1 MMTSATEKILA
12 EYPLAWSAHDLDKLL
27 TFFNDDC
34 IYADPT
40 LGVEKRGKDGI
51 LEFAKEIFS
60 MQPDFHIE
68 YSQSFATETHGA
80 AIWTISNTWNGE
92 FHGVDVTGTKVSFIG
107 TTMFEFKNG
116 LISRNT
122 DYWDLTPLMLQLG
135 VMTTNLRACK

>member
-107 TTMFEFKNG
+107 TTMFEFKMG
-116 LISRNT
+116 
-122 DYWDLTPLMLQLG
+122 
-135 VMTTNLRACK
+135 